1 MAALTLDGKS
11 VATIDT
17 FAPSHVPSAI
27 WSLPSKRI
35 GRWAA
40 VPPIRLWGIQ
50 GLPKG
55 AHTLEV
61 LVTGQKNADSIGTAI
76 GIDAI
81 VVSNGSV
88 DQSPDDQAKSDQ

>member
-1 MAALTLDGKS
+1 

-17 FAPSHVPSAI
+17 FASSRVPSSI

-40 VPPIRLWGIQ
+40 IPPIRLWGVQ
-50 GLPKG
+50 GLSSG

-88 DQSPDDQAKSDQ
+88 DQPEDNQSKNDQAKDDHP